1 MFLRRICGRMLMA
14 ATKSE
19 HPGATATA
27 AASASVRNPL
37 EEFFEADRSA
47 DDDKRVVYGRSWKA
61 SELRHKSWDDLHKLW
76 YVLLKEK
83 NMLMTQRQMLN
94 AQNLRFPNPE
104 RISKVRKSMCRI
116 KHVLT
121 ERAIE
126 DPDPRRSAEMKR
138 MDRLIQDISTSFLF
152 FTCMNSPIPFNPTFI
167 CKLRIRAKYNVNL
180 LYTPSPSLV
189 SPPRGAIMKA
199 IHESQL
205 NPFRLTMHAEKA
217 IATVAKPFIMV
228 VGGGQQTS
236 SPWPDIIFGFVVFF
250 TGKAR
255 RYDDSLLLDMAVIPP
270 KQ

>member
-1 MFLRRICGRMLMA
+1 MFLRSICGRMLMA

-19 HPGATATA
+19 HSGAAATTATA
-27 AASASVRNPL
+27 STSVRNPL

-61 SELRHKSWDDLHKLW
+61 SELRLKSWDDLHRLW

-104 RISKVRKSMCRI
+104 RTLTEWRHHHKRHCCMPEQRVAWLGRLTWWIMALEMLMVRKSMCRI

-138 MDRLIQDISTSFLF
+138 M
-152 FTCMNSPIPFNPTFI
+152 
-167 CKLRIRAKYNVNL
+167 VNAL
-180 LYTPSPSLV
+180 
-189 SPPRGAIMKA
+189 
-199 IHESQL
+199 
-205 NPFRLTMHAEKA
+205 
-217 IATVAKPFIMV
+217 
-228 VGGGQQTS
+228 
-236 SPWPDIIFGFVVFF
+236 
-250 TGKAR
+250 
-255 RYDDSLLLDMAVIPP
+255 
-270 KQ
+270 